1 MGGDGLVVVL
11 EVDSDVKY
19 LFYAEMVRL
28 ALGFAIVVI
37 VTDERGLV
45 NLDDDR
51 RFRFSAGLPR
61 AISKETGKVVKR
73 EMLKLRNSPNKS
85 KIF

>member
-19 LFYAEMVRL
+19 LFYTEMVRL
-28 ALGFAIVVI
+28 ALGFVIVVI

-45 NLDDDR
+45 NLDDDQ
-51 RFRFSAGLPR
+51 RFRF
-61 AISKETGKVVKR
+61 
-73 EMLKLRNSPNKS
+73 
-85 KIF
+85 